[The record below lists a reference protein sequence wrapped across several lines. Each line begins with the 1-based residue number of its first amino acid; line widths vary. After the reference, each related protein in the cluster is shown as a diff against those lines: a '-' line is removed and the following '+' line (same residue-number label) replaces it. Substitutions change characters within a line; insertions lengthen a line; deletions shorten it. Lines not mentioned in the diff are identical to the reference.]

1 MTSDPDDNLSRFGVT
16 LPVSMIEQLDEILI
30 CRGYTSRS
38 KGIRDAI
45 RFFNINNQ
53 WFDNRTNSKM
63 GVITI
68 IYDCKKENLLTSIYK
83 IRYEYQDIIRISLS
97 KNISR
102 DRELDL
108 FVIQGKTAQIK
119 DLAKVLTSLNGIEM
133 VKITTIPI
141 GDPLPKRALPSL
153 Q

>member
-1 MTSDPDDNLSRFGVT
+1 
-16 LPVSMIEQLDEILI
+16 
-30 CRGYTSRS
+30 
-38 KGIRDAI
+38 
-45 RFFNINNQ
+45 
-53 WFDNRTNSKM
+53 M

-68 IYDCKKENLLTSIYK
+68 IYDCKKENLLTSIYE
-83 IRYEYQDIIRISLS
+83 IRYEYQDIIRISLR

-108 FVIQGKTAQIK
+108 FVIQGNTAQIK